1 MQGNKLTTVDAC
13 VGYLRELRSLYLKG
27 NPLRK
32 LALSIGALQNLHI
45 LSYDNAEGMTIP
57 PCQVGK
63 VGHIAVIEW
72 LKIFYHNIV
81 VQFRSELRKNFYTAK
96 AAFNFFDKD
105 RSGQLDKDEVSAALE
120 YLNIDVK
127 YFEYVWLTLD
137 MNNNGVVEW
146 FEFLHNFAA
155 NMDETVKDPYIDLK
169 PFLPDEVIQQTAQ
182 LLCANPWQT
191 TQFEKVV
198 SI

>member
-1 MQGNKLTTVDAC
+1 MEEANIDDLEEYRLQFYEEKL
-13 VGYLRELRSLYLKG
+13 E
-27 NPLRK
+27 
-32 LALSIGALQNLHI
+32 
-45 LSYDNAEGMTIP
+45 
-57 PCQVGK
+57 
-63 VGHIAVIEW
+63 
-72 LKIFYHNIV
+72 LKIAMA
-81 VQFRSELRKNFYTAK
+81 RKI
-96 AAFNFFDKD
+96 
-105 RSGQLDKDEVSAALE
+105 LL
-120 YLNIDVK
+120 
-127 YFEYVWLTLD
+127 LTLD